1 MSNIHIDTTTEKD
14 AVRLTFSAPTESEV
28 LTDALHTVLNLLRA
42 NCKMGTICT
51 SQFNALVQTACDIE
65 DRINKMLKDNT
76 FPEITAT
83 IYATAGNLFVDTD
96 PFLLEKT
103 LHINEDEIHRALER
117 HRGRKDAGVP
127 TPTAPPTQSADA
139 QSFRDSITEI
149 SRQILLLQK
158 PGETQNFLEELNDI
172 PVSRIGYM
180 EMLVRGISNN
190 NKESNLQDAQFLAV
204 TALNSLLIRHNAKD
218 PIRNIPAFSMAIMN
232 RIVNLLVKKNHDY
245 GNSFGDQLAE
255 DGPIV
260 FKIRMK
266 DKVSRL
272 KTLLTS
278 EAQVKDESIEDT
290 LRDIIG
296 YCILFLHHTK

>member
-14 AVRLTFSAPTESEV
+14 AVRLTFSAPTESDV
-28 LTDALHTVLNLLRA
+28 LADALHTVLHLLRA

-65 DRINKMLKDNT
+65 DRINEKLAAT
-76 FPEITAT
+76 ALPEITVT
-83 IYATAGNLFVDTD
+83 TQSLAGNRIKPAT
-96 PFLLEKT
+96 
-103 LHINEDEIHRALER
+103 
-117 HRGRKDAGVP
+117 VP
-127 TPTAPPTQSADA
+127 CDSSQGSSHATKPSADA
-139 QSFRDSITEI
+139 QSFRDSITEA
-149 SRQILLLQK
+149 SRNIIYPFIIFLDENSLVQSDENEKVNILLKCMKECCDEIPSSDPIRSLASTSRA
-158 PGETQNFLEELNDI
+158 GEI
-172 PVSRIGYM
+172 AI
-180 EMLVRGISNN
+180 
-190 NKESNLQDAQFLAV
+190 K
-204 TALNSLLIRHNAKD
+204 ALWILLIRHHAAD

-232 RIVNLLVKKNHDY
+232 RIVSLLVRKNHDY

-296 YCILFLHHTK
+296 YCILFIHYTK